1 MSWSPSAPRPL
12 PGLGAHPGQASTSR
26 RSPVRRSAWADPA
39 PLAWSLA
46 WLLAAILALP
56 AEAGG
61 FRVASAKTH
70 LDGETYVL
78 DARILYGFSD
88 LALEALDNGVPL
100 TIEVHVQVRSRD
112 AWIWDDTLL
121 DRRLRYA
128 IRYKPLSERFL
139 VSQLPGEGGRSFV
152 TRDAAIAALG
162 EIKGLPLVSAARLDP
177 DTRYDVHLKAELDI
191 EELPLPLRPMAY
203 LRPAWKLSTGWTK
216 WPIEP

>member
-1 MSWSPSAPRPL
+1 MSWSPAAPSFL
-12 PGLGAHPGQASTSR
+12 PGCASCAADSR
-26 RSPVRRSAWADPA
+26 PDSPPQGTRA
-39 PLAWSLA
+39 PIPKATRHAWSLA
-46 WLLAAILALP
+46 WFLAAILALP
-56 AEAGG
+56 AVAGG
-61 FRVASAKTH
+61 FRVESAKTH

-78 DARILYGFSD
+78 EARIRYGFSE

-100 TIEVHVQVRSRD
+100 TIELHIQVRPQD
-112 AWIWDDTLL
+112 AWIWDDNLL

-139 VSQLPGEGGRSFV
+139 VSQLPGDAGRSFV

-162 EIKGLPLVSAARLDP
+162 EIKGLPLVGAGNLEPNTS
-177 DTRYDVHLKAELDI
+177 YEVQLKAELDI

-203 LRPAWKLSTGWTK
+203 LRPAWKLSTGWTT

>member
-1 MSWSPSAPRPL
+1 MTWSHSARSSL
-12 PGLGAHPGQASTSR
+12 PASASCHSDKR
-26 RSPVRRSAWADPA
+26 LRSASRDARSL
-39 PLAWSLA
+39 LANARRVGSTMA
-46 WLLAAILALP
+46 WLFAAILALP
-56 AEAGG
+56 AAAGG
-61 FRVASAKTH
+61 FRVESARTH

-78 DARILYGFSD
+78 DARILYGFSE

-100 TIEVHVQVRSRD
+100 TIELHIQVRPRD
-112 AWIWDDTLL
+112 GWIWDSNLL

-139 VSQLPGEGGRSFV
+139 VSQLPGDGGRSFV

-162 EIKGLPLVSAARLDP
+162 EIKGLPLVGASNLDP
-177 DTRYDVHLKAELDI
+177 NTRYEVHLKAELDI

-203 LRPAWKLSTGWTK
+203 LRPAWKHSTGWTK

>member
-1 MSWSPSAPRPL
+1 MILSARGRHL
-12 PGLGAHPGQASTSR
+12 LLSF
-26 RSPVRRSAWADPA
+26 V
-39 PLAWSLA
+39 
-46 WLLAAILALP
+46 WLVAAILALP

-70 LDGETYVL
+70 LDGATFVL
-78 DARILYGFSD
+78 DARIVYGFSD
-88 LALEALDNGVPL
+88 LALEALSNGVPL
-100 TIEVHVQVRSRD
+100 TIEVHIQVRPRN

-139 VSQLPGEGGRSFV
+139 VTQLPGEGGRSFV

-162 EIKGLPLVSAARLDP
+162 EIKGFPLVGADRLDP
-177 DTRYDVHLKAELDI
+177 DQEYEVQLKAELDI

-203 LRPAWKLSTGWTK
+203 LRPAWKLSTGWTR
-216 WPIEP
+216 WPLEP

>member
-1 MSWSPSAPRPL
+1 MSWSLSAPSSL
-12 PGLGAHPGQASTSR
+12 
-26 RSPVRRSAWADPA
+26 PA
-39 PLAWSLA
+39 PASCDADSPLDSASRDTRSSLANDTRLAWSLA

-56 AEAGG
+56 AAAGG
-61 FRVASAKTH
+61 FRVESAKTH

-78 DARILYGFSD
+78 DARILYGFSE

-100 TIEVHVQVRSRD
+100 TIELHIQVRPQD
-112 AWIWDDTLL
+112 AWIWDDNLL

-139 VSQLPGEGGRSFV
+139 VSQLPGNGGRSFV

-162 EIKGLPLVSAARLDP
+162 EIKGLPLVGAAHLDP
-177 DTRYDVHLKAELDI
+177 NTSYEVHIKAELDI